1 VKINLKILT
10 LKPDAMTK
18 EKTHETTSE
27 DSETSKFHELVV
39 HNDDFNTFDF
49 VIKTLI
55 EVCRHSPE
63 QAEQCTFIIHYKG
76 RCTVMT
82 DDYDTLRPMYT
93 EILNRGI
100 TATIE

>member
-1 VKINLKILT
+1 
-10 LKPDAMTK
+10 MTR
-18 EKTHETTSE
+18 EKTRDKTSE
-27 DSETSKFHELVV
+27 DSDTSKFHELVV

-55 EVCRHSPE
+55 EVCMHSPE

-76 RCTVMT
+76 RCTVKT
-82 DDYDTLRPMYT
+82 DEYITLKPMCT